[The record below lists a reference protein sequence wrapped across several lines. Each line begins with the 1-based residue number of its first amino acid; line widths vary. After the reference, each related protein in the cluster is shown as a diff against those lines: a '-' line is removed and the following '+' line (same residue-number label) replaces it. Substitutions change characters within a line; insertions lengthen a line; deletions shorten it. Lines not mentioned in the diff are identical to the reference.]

1 MNLQRI
7 WEIGRGWGILISDS
21 VCYRN
26 HYMSSGEATSLL
38 VLDEIERYCD
48 EMMREKF
55 LHNMPSK
62 KAMNKTLYIVHNQ
75 NVPR

>member
-1 MNLQRI
+1 M
-7 WEIGRGWGILISDS
+7 IGCLTETTTCA
-21 VCYRN
+21 V
-26 HYMSSGEATSLL
+26 AKPL
-38 VLDEIERYCD
+38 VLNEIERYCD

-62 KAMNKTLYIVHNQ
+62 KAMNKTLYIVRNQ

>member
-1 MNLQRI
+1 MSYN
-7 WEIGRGWGILISDS
+7 
-21 VCYRN
+21 N
-26 HYMSSGEATSLL
+26 NYMCSGEATSLL
-38 VLDEIERYCD
+38 VLNEIERYCD

-62 KAMNKTLYIVHNQ
+62 KAMNKTLYIVRNQ